1 MIMMIFQ
8 TFEGL
13 CQAEGDGWDLAVVD
27 DAKELKS
34 INDKITDGCAPYW
47 LGMTELYGKIFDL
60 DGKTEVGFSSWDS
73 HLSHGFN
80 TQPDTPYT
88 DKV

>member
-1 MIMMIFQ
+1 M
-8 TFEGL
+8 
-13 CQAEGDGWDLAVVD
+13 AVVD
-27 DAKELKS
+27 DAKELKA

-88 DKV
+88 DKVLKYVAYLIPIFNISKFQMRKF